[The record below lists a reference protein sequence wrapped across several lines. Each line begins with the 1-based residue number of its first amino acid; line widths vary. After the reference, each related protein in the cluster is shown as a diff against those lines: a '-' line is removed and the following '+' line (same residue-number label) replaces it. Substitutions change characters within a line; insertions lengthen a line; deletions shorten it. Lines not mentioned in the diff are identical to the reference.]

1 MIPSNIIDHVS
12 KGMMVVHPSL
22 LPKYRG
28 SCPIQ
33 HAILNKE
40 RETGVSIIEISKN
53 VFDAGTIYYQA
64 KVNIDEN
71 TRFDQLS
78 QELADLGGQGA
89 CEVINDFE
97 KSQKNGIVQDP
108 KLVTSARMIKNEFGL
123 IKFSELAAID
133 VQSRFNA
140 LYGSNTRP
148 RAMIKTGF
156 KD

>member
-1 MIPSNIIDHVS
+1 M
-12 KGMMVVHPSL
+12 
-22 LPKYRG
+22 
-28 SCPIQ
+28 
-33 HAILNKE
+33 
-40 RETGVSIIEISKN
+40 
-53 VFDAGTIYYQA
+53 FDAGTIYYQA

-108 KLVTSARMIKNEFGL
+108 KLVTSARMIKNKFGL

-133 VQSRFNA
+133 V
-140 LYGSNTRP
+140 
-148 RAMIKTGF
+148 
-156 KD
+156 